1 MKKIYT
7 ISFVAFIILI
17 SACSKDFLK
26 RYDKRIVGTWHIDY
40 VNVIG
45 IGGSSSKLPFN
56 NGTFTFL
63 DDGSLEYSN
72 SANEVFKGK
81 WDIVKKTQGEQSVR
95 SLQVSAVDYTS
106 HEVLTQY
113 YDDMNFTGTNH
124 FKATINSNF
133 QTYVTHFSR

>member
-7 ISFVAFIILI
+7 ISLVALIILI
-17 SACSKDFLK
+17 SGCSKDFLK
-26 RYDKRIVGTWHIDY
+26 RYDKRIVGTWKIDY

-45 IGGSSSKLPFN
+45 LGGSSSKLPFN

-72 SANEVFKGK
+72 SANEIFKGK